1 MTVGKPTPL
10 DILRRYQQALL
21 DKDADD
27 LANLYAPD
35 AVHELP
41 FLFPGMPKQYEGREQ
56 VRSGYRAAWA
66 HSTAQPREVRDVAVH
81 MTADREVIVVE
92 QMVGGVVDQEG
103 PACFEFPGALVLRV
117 RDGQI
122 VHVRD
127 YLDGL
132 GVAHV
137 LGRLGAATSGTR
149 RSLGGARATDRL
161 DQSQPRQAQRH
172 RIRWVDAGARR

>member
-81 MTADREVIVVE
+81 MTSDPEVIVVE
-92 QMVGGVVDQEG
+92 QMVGGVVD
-103 PACFEFPGALVLRV
+103 
-117 RDGQI
+117 
-122 VHVRD
+122 
-127 YLDGL
+127 
-132 GVAHV
+132 
-137 LGRLGAATSGTR
+137 
-149 RSLGGARATDRL
+149 
-161 DQSQPRQAQRH
+161 
-172 RIRWVDAGARR
+172 